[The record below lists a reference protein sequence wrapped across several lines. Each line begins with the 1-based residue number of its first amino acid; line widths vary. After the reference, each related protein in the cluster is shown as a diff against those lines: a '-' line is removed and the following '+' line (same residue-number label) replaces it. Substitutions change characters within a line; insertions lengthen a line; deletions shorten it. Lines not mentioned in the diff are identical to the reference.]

1 MMCLPRA
8 DVHTCIA
15 NQTEVLD
22 EKGIGMPD
30 VIRWRP
36 SPKVR
41 KTLLLVHIASAGAWL
56 GFDLVLGILTVT
68 ALRADASSAAAAA
81 VSLAAFTT
89 WPLVAT
95 GLLALT
101 SGILLGI
108 GSKYGLVRYRW
119 VLIKLLLTIALIA
132 LVPVLLMSG
141 VTTLHENGLRAMET
155 GSAPVVE
162 WNALFPPI
170 VSSTS
175 LVFAMTL
182 SVFKPWGR
190 TRRLSRMKSMSGSES
205 RSRMNDQLR

>member
-1 MMCLPRA
+1 MS
-8 DVHTCIA
+8 
-15 NQTEVLD
+15 
-22 EKGIGMPD
+22 D

-41 KTLLLVHIASAGAWL
+41 KTLLLFHIAAAGAWL
-56 GFDLVLGILTVT
+56 GLDLVLGILSVT
-68 ALRADASSAAAAA
+68 ALRADATSAAAAA

-89 WPLVAT
+89 WPLIIT
-95 GLLALT
+95 GLITLT

-119 VLIKLLLTIALIA
+119 VLIKLVLTVVLII
-132 LVPVLLMSG
+132 LVPILLMPG
-141 VTTLHENGLRAMET
+141 VMTMTENGLRALESGNMPT
-155 GSAPVVE
+155 VA

-175 LVFAMTL
+175 VIFAMTL

-190 TRRLSRMKSMSGSES
+190 TAFTPRERTRRGATLKDMSASALSPET
-205 RSRMNDQLR
+205 NDRLR

>member
-1 MMCLPRA
+1 MS
-8 DVHTCIA
+8 
-15 NQTEVLD
+15 
-22 EKGIGMPD
+22 D

-41 KTLLLVHIASAGAWL
+41 KTLLLTHIVSAGSWL
-56 GFDLVLGILTVT
+56 GFDLVLGILTLT
-68 ALRADASSAAAAA
+68 ALRADATTAAAAA

-89 WPLVAT
+89 WPLITT
-95 GLLALT
+95 GLLTLT

-119 VLIKLLLTIALIA
+119 VLIKLVLTIVLIA
-132 LVPVLLMSG
+132 LVPILLLSG
-141 VTTLHENGLRAMET
+141 VSTLNENGLRALEAGDT
-155 GSAPVVE
+155 PLVA

-175 LVFAMTL
+175 MIVAMTI

-190 TRRLSRMKSMSGSES
+190 TAFTPWGRAGRRATLNGMPASASRPEL
-205 RSRMNDQLR
+205 NDQPR